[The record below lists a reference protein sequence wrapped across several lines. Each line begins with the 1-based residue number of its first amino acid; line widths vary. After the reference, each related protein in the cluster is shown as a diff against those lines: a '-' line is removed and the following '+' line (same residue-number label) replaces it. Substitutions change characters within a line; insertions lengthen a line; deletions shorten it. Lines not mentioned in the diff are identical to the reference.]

1 MPGAAVRDRAET
13 APPAEPKRA
22 EWQALAPLSLGRPK
36 SASDPKADAA
46 DIVQPG
52 ETVWLTEDESCG
64 FLTRHGVPVIRP
76 AKQQNQPAPRIT
88 ARQVFGPK
96 GRPTAAQFGARPD
109 PKGASSVTLNPA
121 HPENHPEANDPQV
134 DLSIDPD
141 AAKDK

>member
-1 MPGAAVRDRAET
+1 MPAAAVRDRADT

-22 EWQALAPLSLGRPK
+22 EYEALAPLSLGRPK

-46 DIVQPG
+46 DIVQRG
-52 ETVWLTEDESCG
+52 ETVWLTEDEAHG

-88 ARQVFGPK
+88 ARQVFGKAP
-96 GRPTAAQFGARPD
+96 RAEQFGARPD
-109 PKGASSVTLNPA
+109 PKGASRVELNPA